1 MQRENSQEKRTC
13 TPPRPFSVSAKNI
26 RLNIYMVLVD
36 PPPSC
41 LDKELQQTNYP
52 AIFVTYGEILTVKAS
67 VSCLIH
73 KVLWVLET
81 SI

>member
-1 MQRENSQEKRTC
+1 MQRENGQEKRTR

-26 RLNIYMVLVD
+26 RLNIYMVLVE
-36 PPPSC
+36 PPP
-41 LDKELQQTNYP
+41 P
-52 AIFVTYGEILTVKAS
+52 IFVTYGEILTVKAS

>member
-1 MQRENSQEKRTC
+1 MQRENGQEKRTR

-26 RLNIYMVLVD
+26 RLNIYMVLVE
-36 PPPSC
+36 PPPH
-41 LDKELQQTNYP
+41 
-52 AIFVTYGEILTVKAS
+52 IYGEILTVKAS

>member
-1 MQRENSQEKRTC
+1 MQRENGQEKRTR

-26 RLNIYMVLVD
+26 RLNIYMVLVE
-36 PPPSC
+36 PPP
-41 LDKELQQTNYP
+41 P
-52 AIFVTYGEILTVKAS
+52 HIYGEILTVKAS